1 MLNAKHSLANDSII
15 VGLLI
20 SLEVNEKIQHTK
32 NTGVISDQY

>member
-20 SLEVNEKIQHTK
+20 SLEVNEKIL
-32 NTGVISDQY
+32 V